1 MAIHQRM
8 ESKMVRLFKVVD
20 DNYEEVKTSER
31 LSNID
36 DAAIV
41 ASKSSGDGGYVADF
55 GNGQCIIFNIDEGEL
70 KLDRFRAKVWVEPD
84 LRPSVVYDK
93 ENPSE
98 DPRFQISV
106 VNDGS
111 ERENSEYPAV
121 SEDF

>member
-1 MAIHQRM
+1 
-8 ESKMVRLFKVVD
+8 MVRLFKVVED
-20 DNYEEVKTSER
+20 SYEEVTTSER

-36 DAAIV
+36 DAALV
-41 ASKSSGDGGYVADF
+41 ARKSSGDGGYVADF

-70 KLDRFRAKVWVEPD
+70 KLDRFHAKVWVEPD
-84 LRPSVVYDK
+84 LRPSVIYDR

-111 ERENSEYPAV
+111 EQEASDYPAV
-121 SEDF
+121 SEEF